1 MKMTLRKRQPKLK
14 LVLALWICLGL
25 VGCIDEKPTA
35 EPMGPLAV
43 YETDWPQSGASKG
56 KTQGPIQFRYR
67 LEEVEGGKFTL
78 HAFAR
83 TSLRNVGPWSI
94 ELIGTDLPK
103 LDSDTTVLQKS
114 GQQSDG
120 QSIHRQFSFKLDD
133 LSQEWVS
140 LRVAVTIGNQKVAKT
155 FKVKLGPIS
164 TVVVETCEVGVTCER
179 ELKGATSVRPL

>member
-1 MKMTLRKRQPKLK
+1 MLRPGFGPA
-14 LVLALWICLGL
+14 LAVAIFSVCL
-25 VGCIDEKPTA
+25 VGCSLEALKP
-35 EPMGPLAV
+35 EGMQPKAV
-43 YETDWPQSGASKG
+43 FETDWPKTMNGKG

-67 LEEVEGGKFTL
+67 LEEFEGGKFTL

-94 ELIGTDLPK
+94 ELSGTDLPK